1 MRDEMGE
8 LIRLETPENSI
19 AFSGERFSSAIA
31 GQIETEHYHRY
42 LLARTLCHGKAVLDV
57 ASGEG
62 YGSALLAQVASSV
75 TGVEIDAASVIHAT
89 REYRHANLAYLQGD
103 ALALPLPDGSIDV
116 AVSFE
121 TLEHLA
127 DQHRFLGELKRVLRP
142 DGLLVISTPDRNVYS
157 PPGAPPNPY
166 HVAELSTVEFR
177 QILAGYFPNMALLAQ
192 KPVIGSAIL
201 SQESG
206 VPLVFERQG
215 KTHFAATDHL
225 PAAPYLIAF
234 ASAGPLPDLP
244 NSLYID
250 RSDLDTDRDMRAAAE
265 SAMVHMRGELESARQ
280 DRDRAVAAQADATL
294 RERAEADR
302 ARTAIREAAAR
313 EHAAQMTAR
322 ATIAEYEHALRHAQE
337 ELSQLRANLNPSES
351 PSHLEAAEAA
361 RASHEAEIAA
371 RQRIIDDLSRSL
383 AMAEGRLQA
392 IESSSIWRGSAPV
405 RHLVGRSPRFAR
417 ATRILLKA
425 AWWTLTGQLAARLR
439 AWRRHRA
446 MRHLSD
452 HSAGQA
458 KALPLL
464 AAMPDFP
471 IRLVTS
477 ATPRVSVIIPTY
489 GQDDYTL
496 RCLAS
501 IAMRQP
507 RTSIEVIVMDDAY
520 PARQDHSFLQ
530 DRVEGAHIIRNPENL
545 GFLKTCNAAARQAR
559 GDYLFF
565 LNNDTELMPGAI
577 DALADLLAQRPDIG
591 MTGSKLVY
599 PNGQLQEAGGIIWQ
613 DASGWNWG
621 RNQDPSR
628 PEYNYRRSVDY
639 ISGAAIMIRRDL
651 FETLGGFDTAFSPA
665 YYEDTDLAFRVRET
679 GAKVVYEPR
688 SVVVHYEG
696 ISHGTDIATGVK
708 AHQAVNAKLM
718 RTRWASV
725 LDRLHFHD
733 SADLLRASDQAHGRK
748 IILVVDHYV
757 PEPDRDAGSRTIMG
771 VLSSLVDAGWVVKF
785 WPQNRFYSPI
795 YTPLLQDMGI
805 EVLDHRWPG
814 DLRAWLAERGN
825 ALDCVLVSRPS
836 VANDLLPMLFTHKKA
851 RMCFYGHDLH
861 FERMQREA
869 ALTGDADLM
878 RAAESMKAQ
887 ERQLWRMFDTSIYLS
902 QDEALTA
909 RQLEPYCDFRVVVP
923 YCFRDFR
930 RRERPTAGSTILFV
944 AGFAHPPNVDAAI
957 FLVREIL
964 PLILAE
970 RPDARV
976 LLVGSHP
983 AAGVKALAGPAVT
996 VTGWVSDAQLH
1007 EHYDTSRAA
1016 VVPLRFGAGV
1026 KGKVVEA
1033 LYQGVPLTVTPI
1045 GAEGIAGLADILP
1058 IVRSP
1063 REIADDLLHML
1074 NDDTAWLARSHAQ
1087 TRFAQDHFSAKAMQ
1101 DSVIAALA

>member
-1 MRDEMGE
+1 MGE
-8 LIRLETPENSI
+8 LIRREVPENSI
-19 AFSGERFSSAIA
+19 AFSGERFSSAIS

-42 LLARTLCHGKAVLDV
+42 LLARTLCRGKTVLDV

-62 YGSALLAQVASSV
+62 YGSALLAQVALSV
-75 TGVEIDAASVIHAT
+75 TGVEIDAASVIHAN
-89 REYRHANLAYLQGD
+89 REYRHANLVYVQGD
-103 ALALPLPDGSIDV
+103 ARALPLADQSIDV

-121 TLEHLA
+121 TLEHLD
-127 DQHRFLGELKRVLRP
+127 DQHRFLDELKRVLRP
-142 DGLLVISTPDRNVYS
+142 NGLLIISTPDRDVYS
-157 PPGAPPNPY
+157 PAGAPPNPY
-166 HVAELSTVEFR
+166 HVLELNAVEFR
-177 QILAGYFPNMALLAQ
+177 QIIAGSFPNVALLAQ

-201 SQESG
+201 SPASG
-206 VPLVFERQG
+206 MPLVFERQG
-215 KTHFAATDHL
+215 KTHFEATDHL

-250 RSDLDTDRDMRAAAE
+250 RSDLDTDPNMRAAAE
-265 SAMVHMRGELESARQ
+265 GAMAHMRGELENAEQ
-280 DRDRAVAAQADATL
+280 DRNRAAAAQ
-294 RERAEADR
+294 AEADR
-302 ARTAIREAAAR
+302 ARAAIREAAAR
-313 EHAAQMTAR
+313 EHAAQMAAR
-322 ATIAEYEHALRHAQE
+322 AT
-337 ELSQLRANLNPSES
+337 
-351 PSHLEAAEAA
+351 
-361 RASHEAEIAA
+361 
-371 RQRIIDDLSRSL
+371 IDDLSRSL
-383 AMAEGRLQA
+383 AMAESRLQA
-392 IESSSIWRGSAPV
+392 IENSSIWRGSAPV
-405 RHLVGRSPRFAR
+405 RHLIGRSPRFAR
-417 ATRILLKA
+417 AARILLKA

-464 AAMPDFP
+464 TAMPDFP
-471 IRLVTS
+471 IHLVTS

-520 PARQDHSFLQ
+520 PAQQDQSFLQ

-565 LNNDTELMPGAI
+565 LNNDTELMPDAI
-577 DALADLLAQRPDIG
+577 DALADLLTQRPDIG
-591 MTGSKLVY
+591 MTGAKLVY

-696 ISHGTDIATGVK
+696 ISHGTDIAAGVK

-725 LDRLHFHD
+725 LDRLHFRD
-733 SADLLRASDQAHGRK
+733 SADLLRASDQAHDRK

-785 WPQNRFYSPI
+785 WPQNRLYSPI
-795 YTPLLQDMGI
+795 YTPPLQDMGI

-814 DLRAWLAERGN
+814 DLQAWLAKRGN

-836 VANDLLPMLFTHKKA
+836 VANDLLPTLFTHKKA

-869 ALTGDADLM
+869 ALTGNAALM

-902 QDEALTA
+902 QDEALIA

-923 YCFRDFR
+923 YSFRDFR

-983 AAGVKALAGPAVT
+983 AAGVKALAGPVVT
-996 VTGWVSDAQLH
+996 VTGWVSDAQLR
-1007 EHYDTSRAA
+1007 EYYDASRAA

-1033 LYQGVPLTVTPI
+1033 LYEGVPLTVTPI
-1045 GAEGIAGLADILP
+1045 GAEGIEGLADILP

-1074 NDDTAWLARSHAQ
+1074 NDDAAWLARSHAQ